1 MTLPPLR
8 SASDILALRAEG
20 GTGAHWSFDA
30 LRGRLIELAIDGN
43 GSALTAAMDIALQ
56 AQLGAEPVA
65 WVSATN
71 TLFYPLDAELSGLD
85 LSALAVVRARNVLSC
100 LRSAERLMRS
110 SAFGVVVLDL
120 GPMPQV
126 PAAALG
132 KLVKMAQLHDA
143 VVICLTITK
152 RGRTSLGSM
161 VSLRAI
167 SRRER
172 VGDGRFVC
180 RVEALKDKKRGPGWV
195 VESER
200 SGPVGLR

>member
-1 MTLPPLR
+1 MTLPLLR
-8 SASDILALRAEG
+8 SASELFAQRSKVS
-20 GTGAHWSFDA
+20 TGAHWSFEA

-43 GSALTAAMDIALQ
+43 GSALTAAMDIAYQ

-65 WVSATN
+65 WVSATS
-71 TLFYPLDAELSGLD
+71 TLFYPLDAELFGLD
-85 LSALAVVRARNVLSC
+85 LSALAVVRARNVLSS

-110 SAFGVVVLDL
+110 GAFGVVVLDL

-132 KLVKMAQLHDA
+132 KLVKLAQLHDA
-143 VVICLTITK
+143 VVICLTVTK
-152 RGRTSLGSM
+152 HGRTSLGSM

-167 SRRER
+167 SKRER
-172 VGDGRFVC
+172 VGDGRFIC
-180 RVEALKDKKRGPGWV
+180 RVEALKDKQRGPGWV

-200 SGPVGLR
+200 SGPAGLR